1 MFVLRKDIDKFS
13 DEYKKQQATEGMGDM
28 SVGYLP
34 EFNCV
39 VDTVIEDLTRLFE
52 HKPCTSDMISGWRH
66 GYSAAAV
73 ARFILSER
81 VMQRSEIF
89 LGCNQYQEWALD
101 QLRAVMRLNSWG
113 WGMGYHYC
121 PSVDELALPPAVVQA
136 DINRRLAEIRKL
148 SIKSALIQDAF
159 YIFNDPIPNAS
170 VVKHETEV
178 EVITEFLHQVR
189 HEMELLVSL
198 AFNRTEA

>member
-1 MFVLRKDIDKFS
+1 MFILRTDIDKFS
-13 DEYKKQQATEGMGDM
+13 DKYKARQAEEGMGDL

-39 VDTVIEDLTRLFE
+39 VSSVIRDLVRLFE
-52 HKPCTSDMISGWRH
+52 HKPCTSDMIAGWRH
-66 GYSAAAV
+66 GYSADAV
-73 ARFILSER
+73 ARFILSTKVLARNELF
-81 VMQRSEIF
+81 V
-89 LGCNQYQEWALD
+89 GCNQYQEWALD
-101 QLRAVMRLNSWG
+101 QLRTVMRLNSWG

-121 PSVDELALPPAVVQA
+121 PSVDELSMPPATVQA
-136 DINRRLAEIRKL
+136 DINRRLAAIRKL

-178 EVITEFLHQVR
+178 EPITEFLHQVR

-198 AFNRTEA
+198 AFDRIEA

>member
-13 DEYKKQQATEGMGDM
+13 DKYKARQAEAGMGDM
-28 SVGYLP
+28 SIGYLP
-34 EFNCV
+34 EFDYV
-39 VDTVIEDLTRLFE
+39 VRLVVEDLVRLFE

-73 ARFILSER
+73 ARFILSAK
-81 VMQRSEIF
+81 VLQHSEIF

-101 QLRAVMRLNSWG
+101 QLRKVMCLNSWG

-121 PSVDELALPPAVVQA
+121 PSVDELSLPPAVVQA
-136 DINRRLAEIRKL
+136 DINRRLVAIRKL
-148 SIKSALIQDAF
+148 SIEGAVIRDPY
-159 YIFNDPIPNAS
+159 YIFNDPIPNAG

-198 AFNRTEA
+198 AFDRVEA

>member
-1 MFVLRKDIDKFS
+1 MFILREDIDKFS
-13 DEYKKQQATEGMGDM
+13 DKYKERQAEAGMGDM

-34 EFNCV
+34 EFDYV
-39 VDTVIEDLTRLFE
+39 ARLVIKGLVRLFE
-52 HKPCTSDMISGWRH
+52 HKPCTSDMIAGWRH

-73 ARFILSER
+73 ARFILSAK
-81 VMQRSEIF
+81 VLAHNEIF
-89 LGCNQYQEWALD
+89 VGCNQYQGWALD
-101 QLRAVMRLNSWG
+101 QLRTVMGLNSWG
-113 WGMGYHYC
+113 WGVGYHYC
-121 PSVDELALPPAVVQA
+121 PSVDELSLPPAVVQA
-136 DINRRLAEIRKL
+136 DINRRLALIRKL

-198 AFNRTEA
+198 AFDRVEA